1 MKLTKI
7 ETPPRT
13 RIDTTVGTRVFA
25 GDTMIYGDTGWRDVS
40 QYLVPGL
47 AISSSFGRARM
58 RRIGGRVEFDVK
70 LDVLQAGIS
79 GIFQGIPRGLW
90 PISKYPMDNQIFTAT
105 TTGAGVSSLTSGT
118 HAGVFYPNDNPIRT
132 GVGTPWPNQGTIAWT
147 SSYATD
153 DTWPTSLPGT
163 PA

>member
-47 AISSSFGRARM
+47 AISSSIGRARM

-90 PISKYPMDNQIFTAT
+90 PINRYPMDNQIFTAPT
-105 TTGAGVSSLTSGT
+105 LGAGASALKSGT
-118 HAGVFYPNDNPIRT
+118 RTGVFYPNDNPIRT
-132 GVGTPWPNQGTIAWT
+132 GAGSPWPNQGTIAWT

-153 DTWPTSLPGT
+153 DAWPTSLPGL

>member
-1 MKLTKI
+1 MKLAKI

-25 GDTMIYGDTGWRDVS
+25 GDTMIYGDTGWRDMS

-70 LDVLQAGIS
+70 LDVAQS
-79 GIFQGIPRGLW
+79 GLTEIFNGIPMGFR
-90 PISKYPMDNQIFTAT
+90 PMSQYPMDNQIFTAP
-105 TTGAGVSSLTSGT
+105 TTGAGASLLTSGT
-118 HAGVFYPNDNPIRT
+118 HIGVFYPNTSPLRT
-132 GVGTPWPNQGTIAWT
+132 GAATPWPDQGTIAWT
-147 SSYATD
+147 SSYSTSD
-153 DTWPTSLPGT
+153 PWLTSLPGN

>member
-40 QYLVPGL
+40 DTTLVEVTE
-47 AISSSFGRARM
+47 ARLFI
-58 RRIGGRVEFDVK
+58 RRIGNMVYYTADSLRLANDVPPGEGIVTIPVGFRSVRAFRVGSGATYELNAAVYSSGGGME
-70 LDVLQAGIS
+70 LHTREGVQAG
-79 GIFQGIPRGLW
+79 RRR
-90 PISKYPMDNQIFTAT
+90 
-105 TTGAGVSSLTSGT
+105 
-118 HAGVFYPNDNPIRT
+118 FYLNWVTDNP
-132 GVGTPWPNQGTIAWT
+132 
-147 SSYATD
+147 
-153 DTWPTSLPGT
+153 WPTSLPGT